1 MLVLNLACE
10 AGHAFEGWFASAT
23 DFESQ
28 QERGL
33 LSCPLCNSATVR
45 RMPSAPR
52 LNLSSAAEP
61 KGAKAAKAAKA
72 AMAAEA
78 AKAGGTRA
86 TETPPSL
93 PAGPGL
99 PDGVPPIAVEL
110 QKQVMQAVRT
120 LMAKTEDVGDR
131 FATEARRIHYGEA
144 EERGIRG
151 RATPDEARELAD
163 EGIDIV
169 ALPVP
174 DALKDPLQ

>member
-10 AGHAFEGWFASAT
+10 TGHSFEGWFASAN

-28 QERGL
+28 QQRGL
-33 LSCPLCNSATVR
+33 LSCPLCNSAKVR
-45 RMPSAPR
+45 KMPSAPR
-52 LNLSSAAEP
+52 LNLSA
-61 KGAKAAKAAKA
+61 
-72 AMAAEA
+72 
-78 AKAGGTRA
+78 
-86 TETPPSL
+86 
-93 PAGPGL
+93 AGPAPARPRARAAPPTAPAL
-99 PDGVPPIAVEL
+99 PPGAPVIAAEL
-110 QKQVMQAVRT
+110 QKQVIQAVRT
-120 LMAKTEDVGDR
+120 LMANTEDVGDR

-144 EERGIRG
+144 QERGIRG

>member
-1 MLVLNLACE
+1 MLVLNLACDT
-10 AGHAFEGWFASAT
+10 GHSFEGWFASAT

-28 QERGL
+28 QQRGL
-33 LSCPLCNSATVR
+33 LSCPLCNSANVR

-52 LNLSSAAEP
+52 LNLSAAAEP
-61 KGAKAAKAAKA
+61 APSQPRAPTSPVPVPAASALPPGA
-72 AMAAEA
+72 
-78 AKAGGTRA
+78 
-86 TETPPSL
+86 P
-93 PAGPGL
+93 
-99 PDGVPPIAVEL
+99 VIAVEL
-110 QKQVMQAVRT
+110 QKQVIQAVRT
-120 LMAKTEDVGDR
+120 LMANTEDVGDR

-144 EERGIRG
+144 QERGIRG

>member
-61 KGAKAAKAAKA
+61 KGVKGAKG
-72 AMAAEA
+72 AMAAET
-78 AKAGGTRA
+78 AKAGGARVA
-86 TETPPSL
+86 ETPPSL
-93 PAGPGL
+93 PAGTSL
-99 PDGVPPIAVEL
+99 PEGVPPIAIEL